1 MKFISIKKTAFCSLF
16 YIWRFSREKQNTNK
30 QFQFEPEKKQSLKI
44 LQQKKILCHFE
55 RSFVSGKKRQNKVNI
70 FMMIRNFACKFGV
83 FCWANAIIDI
93 KWKYLSFYFAR
104 GKLIFALNI
113 NQKNSK
119 NFSKKKNFNRTA
131 YASYALFVQNFKQ
144 IRMSFKTSCVNY

>member
-1 MKFISIKKTAFCSLF
+1 M
-16 YIWRFSREKQNTNK
+16 
-30 QFQFEPEKKQSLKI
+30 
-44 LQQKKILCHFE
+44 QQKNFICHFD
-55 RSFVSGKKRQNKVNI
+55 RSFVSGKKRQNKVN
-70 FMMIRNFACKFGV
+70 FFTMIRNFSCKFGV

-144 IRMSFKTSCVNY
+144 IRMSFKPHVSTFRDIYVLTITLYIIIIHFSPITAK

>member
-1 MKFISIKKTAFCSLF
+1 M
-16 YIWRFSREKQNTNK
+16 
-30 QFQFEPEKKQSLKI
+30 
-44 LQQKKILCHFE
+44 QQKKILCHFE
-55 RSFVSGKKRQNKVNI
+55 RSFVSGKKRQNKVN
-70 FMMIRNFACKFGV
+70 FFTMIRNFSCKFGV

-119 NFSKKKNFNRTA
+119 NFSKKRILIALHMLRMLYLFKISNKLEWVLKLHVSTFRDIYVLTINLYIIIIHFSQITA
-131 YASYALFVQNFKQ
+131 K
-144 IRMSFKTSCVNY
+144 

>member
-1 MKFISIKKTAFCSLF
+1 M
-16 YIWRFSREKQNTNK
+16 
-30 QFQFEPEKKQSLKI
+30 
-44 LQQKKILCHFE
+44 QQKKILCHFE

-119 NFSKKKNFNRTA
+119 NFSKKRILIALHMLRMLYLFKISNKLEWVLKLHVSTFRDIYVLTINLYIIIIHFSQITA
-131 YASYALFVQNFKQ
+131 K
-144 IRMSFKTSCVNY
+144 